1 MFAHA
6 ASADEFEGSEY
17 VLEADWHLRPMVSV
31 EEGNKTAISSR
42 RAEQHGRPCFFQADA
57 TVPPAPERKWQ
68 IVALTEAV
76 RGPRD
81 RQWRGR
87 KQAPGIRGA
96 CAAA

>member
-68 IVALTEAV
+68 IVALTRVALEAGGFTLSGWELG
-76 RGPRD
+76 RGVE
-81 RQWRGR
+81 Q
-87 KQAPGIRGA
+87 
-96 CAAA
+96 